1 MAEEFTADRLR
12 EELKKSQSKCAEL
25 ETEILRKEETIRK
38 LTAELKVTQTF
49 CAMHRVRDM
58 TLEERVKRRQEA
70 LERIRIEYENRAGHR
85 IDLDDTNGDDEI
97 D

>member
-1 MAEEFTADRLR
+1 M
-12 EELKKSQSKCAEL
+12 KL
-25 ETEILRKEETIRK
+25 ETIILHKDEAIGK
-38 LTAELKVTQTF
+38 LTAEPKVLHSF
-49 CAMHRVRDM
+49 SIMHPVRDM

-70 LERIRIEYENRAGHR
+70 LERIRIEYENRVGHQ